1 MQYVRVMFKV
11 INNVR
16 DNILKVVFFDSP
28 GTLTLHAHCTG
39 ALNGQARLVV
49 HLSLHVFGDRY
60 AGC

>member
-1 MQYVRVMFKV
+1 MFKV